1 MKRPT
6 RCGGELAFFVFELP
20 TRFEM
25 TIDKGNRQLGLGGP
39 SFTRLSPAPQ
49 HPSGKG
55 GYNGKSSCS

>member
-20 TRFEM
+20 TRFEKA
-25 TIDKGNRQLGLGGP
+25 IDKGIEWLGLGRP
-39 SFTRLSPAPQ
+39 SITRLSPPSQ

-55 GYNGKSSCS
+55 ELEW